1 MAIVPAETHP
11 VPRPRCSTVGIMLG
25 VVISLVACASAPHA
39 DSEERPEVSACPAA
53 VRTIYARIAPAVVAI
68 SGLAFNPYDISG
80 QVSRTVGTG
89 VIIDASGLVLTNAH
103 VVLGQQALTVARVGE
118 TAVPGEVVG
127 TDPLLDLAVVRI
139 PRPARGS
146 LPALA
151 LGRSGALQVG
161 DVVLAIGTPLGL
173 DQTLT
178 TGVVSALDRRE
189 AATPF
194 SWTTPVIQTDAPIN
208 PGHSGGPLLTRCGEF
223 VGVTTAILAN
233 AQNIGFA
240 IPIDLVKGVL
250 PDLLAHGHVIRPW
263 LGIDGHLVTPALKEM
278 LGRAVPDGLLVEV
291 VEPESPAAHAGV
303 RGGRVDVVLGGDSWL
318 LGGDVLTQV
327 NDQPVTT
334 AEELTRALQPLRVG
348 DTVRLTLVREGETL
362 EVEFELPE
370 RPVLPQDLFFLGS
383 GAARHIVRGAGGS
396 DRH

>member
-1 MAIVPAETHP
+1 
-11 VPRPRCSTVGIMLG
+11 MLG
-25 VVISLVACASAPHA
+25 VVIGLVACATAPHA
-39 DSEERPEVSACPAA
+39 ESEERPEADACPAA

-68 SGLAFNPYDISG
+68 SGVAFNPYDISG

-103 VVLGQQALTVARVGE
+103 VVLGQQALTVTRLGE

-146 LPALA
+146 LPTLE

-189 AATPF
+189 AETPF
-194 SWTTPVIQTDAPIN
+194 TWAAPVIQTDAPIN

-223 VGVTTAILAN
+223 VGVTTAILAH

-250 PDLLAHGHVIRPW
+250 PDLLRHGRVIRPW

-291 VEPESPAAHAGV
+291 VEPESPAARAEV

-318 LGGDVLTQV
+318 LGGDVLTQL
-327 NDQPVTT
+327 NGHPVTT

-348 DTVRLTLVREGETL
+348 DTVHLTLVREGQTR
-362 EVEFELPE
+362 EVEFVLPE

-383 GAARHIVRGAGGS
+383 GTARHIVRRAGGS
-396 DRH
+396 GLR